1 MMQLLW
7 WCRLTKANCFSS
19 SQLIFAFLVFVSFRN
34 KNRGKS
40 IRKRIQASFRRKSAR
55 DKQKKL
61 DQKHHCE
68 LEYSTAS
75 NNVEKFEK
83 SAAGGSA
90 TPGQVTFESPQI
102 SRQNSTHSPAPRKS
116 SAFLTVDESIR
127 HLSIS
132 GEASS
137 TEEEETTTG

>member
-1 MMQLLW
+1 M
-7 WCRLTKANCFSS
+7 
-19 SQLIFAFLVFVSFRN
+19 
-34 KNRGKS
+34 
-40 IRKRIQASFRRKSAR
+40 
-55 DKQKKL
+55 
-61 DQKHHCE
+61 
-68 LEYSTAS
+68 
-75 NNVEKFEK
+75 EKFKK

-116 SAFLTVDESIR
+116 SAFLTVGESIR